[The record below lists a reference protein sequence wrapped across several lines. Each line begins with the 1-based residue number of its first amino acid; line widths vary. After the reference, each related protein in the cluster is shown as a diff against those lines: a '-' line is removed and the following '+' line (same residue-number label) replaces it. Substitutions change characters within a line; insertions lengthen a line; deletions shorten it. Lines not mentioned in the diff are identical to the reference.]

1 MPSDNNLLT
10 PLYQSALQL
19 AVNTTLSRL
28 LNQEYISAWQGIKG
42 LYNSLPPSVEAEV
55 KEQFETMNTFINE
68 IHNHLTGDK
77 LYHSN
82 EEAEKESKYLS
93 VEAWNIYHRIKD
105 VMVEKGY
112 YVFDS
117 GRPTTRESSMKDL
130 ELTVGK
136 AIYGKRE

>member
-19 AVNTTLSRL
+19 AINTTLYRL
-28 LNQEYISAWQGIKG
+28 LDQDYINAWQGIKG

-55 KEQFETMNTFINE
+55 KEDFEKISAYMNE
-68 IHNHLTGDK
+68 ISQHLTGDK
-77 LYHSN
+77 LFNAN
-82 EEAEKESKYLS
+82 EQANKESDYLS
-93 VEAWNIYHRIKD
+93 VEAWNIYHKIKD

-112 YVFDS
+112 FVFES
-117 GRPTTRESSMKDL
+117 GRPATRESSLKDM

-136 AIYGKRE
+136 AIYGKHE